1 MIGPY
6 LVVDLSGGFRLHLL
20 VFPFVYLFHSRIEAS
35 LDSRMELVHH
45 LQMTTSEGF
54 QHHFNII
61 SKFVSDLELIQTN
74 KGGSFFQS
82 QEVWQQSLVHISSQN
97 FKIIRSLYGL

>member
-61 SKFVSDLELIQTN
+61 SNFFCCVCYMKKNVAFTLISFAVLSFELPVVIPVQLHLEL
-74 KGGSFFQS
+74 
-82 QEVWQQSLVHISSQN
+82 EVN
-97 FKIIRSLYGL
+97 